1 MIRRRVQRTLAA
13 LAFAAAAG
21 CFALGLAGLFG
32 SWFAAMVASLALLT
46 IGFSLAS
53 RGTSKD

>member
-1 MIRRRVQRTLAA
+1 MMGRRVQRRLAA

-32 SWFAAMVASLALLT
+32 SWFAARVASLALLT
-46 IGFSLAS
+46 IGFFLAS
-53 RGTSKD
+53 DGSSGD

>member
-1 MIRRRVQRTLAA
+1 MSRRRVQKTLAA

-21 CFALGLAGLFG
+21 CFVLGLAGLFG

-46 IGFSLAS
+46 IGFFLAS
-53 RGTSKD
+53 RGSAGD

>member
-1 MIRRRVQRTLAA
+1 MQRTLAA
-13 LAFAAAAG
+13 LAFAAAAS
-21 CFALGLAGLFG
+21 CFALGLAGLLG

-53 RGTSKD
+53 NGSSGD